1 LVGKAKRERA
11 LAKRG
16 LELQRLR
23 ARWDIHT
30 SSLPPNPS
38 SDPRAVEFRAK
49 VAEEDVRLGRFI
61 DALAAGHADGLTAPE
76 PSLELTVEMGLL
88 LADGV
93 VGRDE
98 GAWSVRESAAVKRLL
113 EDAKRL
119 QRSP

>member
-1 LVGKAKRERA
+1 M
-11 LAKRG
+11 
-16 LELQRLR
+16 
-23 ARWDIHT
+23 
-30 SSLPPNPS
+30 
-38 SDPRAVEFRAK
+38 EFRAK